1 MIKTSLSAT
10 LTATVLMLG
19 LGASS
24 PAWAGPKEEVV
35 AAVDKFLA
43 AKTYHAVMSMGPGPG
58 TETDFVAPDRMR
70 VKMGTMGE
78 QIMIGSTLYLTV
90 QGKTSKQPAPG
101 GNVAQLRSRDK
112 ILGNLQTLKVT
123 AAGNETIGGA
133 ATRKYKIE
141 NTQPKTSSTFWVDAN
156 GYPVQAVNLADVN
169 GKQYTSTLKYS
180 RFNDPSIKIEA
191 PAVK

>member
-19 LGASS
+19 LGASH

-78 QIMIGSTLYLTV
+78 QILIGSTLYLTV
-90 QGKTSKQPAPG
+90 QGKTSKQAAPG

-123 AAGNETIGGA
+123 AAGNETLGGA

-169 GKQYTSTLKYS
+169 GKQYISTLKYS

>member
-10 LTATVLMLG
+10 LTAPVLLLG
-19 LGASS
+19 LSASS
-24 PAWAGPKEEVV
+24 LAWAGPKEEVV

-43 AKTYHAVMSMGPGPG
+43 AKSYHAVMSMGPGPG

-78 QIMIGSTLYLTV
+78 QIMIGNTLYLTM
-90 QGKTSKQPAPG
+90 QGKTSKQAAPNG
-101 GNVAQLRSRDK
+101 GITQLRTRDK
-112 ILGNLQTLKVT
+112 ILGNLATLKVT
-123 AAGNETIGGA
+123 AAGTENLGGV
-133 ATRKYKIE
+133 ATKKYKID
-141 NTQPKTSSTFWVDAN
+141 NTQPKSSSTFWVNAD
-156 GYPVQAVNLADVN
+156 GYPVQSVNIADVN

-180 RFNDPSIKIEA
+180 RFNDPSIKIPV